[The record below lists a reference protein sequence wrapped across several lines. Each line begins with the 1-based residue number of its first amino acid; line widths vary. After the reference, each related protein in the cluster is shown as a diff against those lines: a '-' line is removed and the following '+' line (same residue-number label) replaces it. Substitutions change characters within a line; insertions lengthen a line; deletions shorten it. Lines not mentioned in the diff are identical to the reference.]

1 MTTVDIDVSKILAG
15 KQLGKNI
22 VKSKQFIGNQ
32 VITLADPLVPFREG
46 YLKNSATI
54 ATDGS
59 YIMYNTPY
67 ARRWYYEEANFRGAP
82 ARGTKW
88 VERAVNSNETQLK
101 QAYVN
106 FINRGGGQ

>member
-1 MTTVDIDVSKILAG
+1 MTKVNIDVSRILAG

-32 VITLADPLVPFREG
+32 ILTLADLLVPMDTG
-46 YLKNSATI
+46 TLKNSATI
-54 ATDGS
+54 AIDGS

-82 ARGTKW
+82 ARGTRW

-106 FINRGGGQ
+106 FINRGGG